1 MIAAIPR
8 FIQLGMSLPPLKPMG
23 QLRRGVAVM
32 RMTLLKLTKTL
43 CLNLSKFAL
52 KDVRFM
58 ILNLRVR

>member
-8 FIQLGMSLPPLKPMG
+8 FIQLGMPLPPLKPMG

-43 CLNLSKFAL
+43 CLNLSLHLIKYYRPML
-52 KDVRFM
+52 T
-58 ILNLRVR
+58 